1 MLETV
6 LSKTKTVIF
15 NTREYD
21 YLDLTEMEE
30 FILRLKFYFIAF
42 YDVDNVT
49 SFKFFE

>member
-21 YLDLTEMEE
+21 YLDLIEMEE
-30 FILRLKFYFIAF
+30 FILRFKFYFVAF
-42 YDVDNVT
+42 YYVDNVT
-49 SFKFFE
+49 YFKIFE

>member
-15 NTREYD
+15 STREYN

-42 YDVDNVT
+42 HYVDNVT
-49 SFKFFE
+49 NFKIFE